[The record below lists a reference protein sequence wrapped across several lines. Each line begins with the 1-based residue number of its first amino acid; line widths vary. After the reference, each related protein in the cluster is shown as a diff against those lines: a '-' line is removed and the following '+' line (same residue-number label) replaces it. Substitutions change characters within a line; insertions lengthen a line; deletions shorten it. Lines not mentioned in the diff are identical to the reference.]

1 MKRRA
6 KIFPHKPVYPVSKK
20 KGGYPKLTKRDID
33 KSGSSETVT
42 VKDFDDLN
50 KSADDHT
57 PKPDTS
63 SKEFVTPNFDN

>member
-20 KGGYPKLTKRDID
+20 KGIPKLTKRDMD

-50 KSADDHT
+50 KSADDQT
-57 PKPDTS
+57 PKPDN
-63 SKEFVTPNFDN
+63 SKEFMTPNFDN